1 MSFLKSIFSKEKVQ
15 RAVTSV
21 SDLRVKDMIVL
32 TDSFALP
39 ENLRNQQFQVTAIN
53 TYEFEHQN
61 QLEWVLSGPSNIE
74 LFLSLEVDDTTE
86 LKISLKIEHEDV
98 ESLFDLEQFS
108 TLFDAPGN
116 AELTRLKDTEHT
128 ANWTDGFYS
137 QYLFCK
143 VGYFHR
149 KDHRTESLSQ
159 YEGKGS
165 GEQFELYTL
174 YNESQSHGIDVEVW
188 DDGDTDVFLNL
199 YRPLT
204 DIVDMY
210 PGS

>member
-1 MSFLKSIFSKEKVQ
+1 MSFLKSIFSKEKPQ
-15 RAVTSV
+15 RAVKSV
-21 SDLRVKDMIVL
+21 SDLRVNDMIVL

-39 ENLRNQQFQVTAIN
+39 ENLRNQQFQVTSIN
-53 TYEFEHQN
+53 TYEFEHKN
-61 QLEWVLSGPSNIE
+61 QLEWVLTGPSNIE

-86 LKISLKIEHEDV
+86 LKISLKVEHEDV
-98 ESLFDLEQFS
+98 ENLFDLDQFS
-108 TLFDAPGN
+108 TVFNEPGH
-116 AELTRLKDTEHT
+116 AELVFQSDTPKT
-128 ANWTDGFYS
+128 QGWTDNHYRQHVFA
-137 QYLFCK
+137 K

-149 KDHRTESLSQ
+149 KDHRSESLSK
-159 YEGKGS
+159 YEGNGA

-174 YNESQSHGIDVEVW
+174 YNEHQSHGVDIEVW
-188 DDGDTDVFLNL
+188 NDGDTDVFLIL

>member
-1 MSFLKSIFSKEKVQ
+1 MSFLKSIFSKEKPQ
-15 RAVTSV
+15 RAVKSV
-21 SDLRVKDMIVL
+21 NDLRINDMIVL

-39 ENLRNQQFQVTAIN
+39 EHLRNQQFQVTAIN

-61 QLEWVLSGPSNIE
+61 QIEWVLAGPSNIE
-74 LFLSLEVDDTTE
+74 LYLGLEVDDVSE

-98 ESLFDLEQFS
+98 ESLFDLDQFS
-108 TLFDAPGN
+108 TVFDEPGD
-116 AELTRLKDTEHT
+116 ARLQKQEDTTHT
-128 ANWTDGFYS
+128 SGWTDEEYT
-137 QYLFCK
+137 QYLFAK

-149 KDHRTESLSQ
+149 KDHRKEQLSA

-174 YNESQSHGIDVEVW
+174 YNAEQTKGIDIEVW

-204 DIVDMY
+204 DIIDMY

>member
-1 MSFLKSIFSKEKVQ
+1 MSFLKRIFSKEKPQ
-15 RAVTSV
+15 RAVTSI
-21 SDLRVKDMIVL
+21 SDLRVNDMIVL

-39 ENLRNQQFQVTAIN
+39 ENLRNQQFQVSAIN
-53 TYEFEHQN
+53 TYEYEHQN
-61 QLEWVLSGPSNIE
+61 QLEWVLIGPSNIE
-74 LFLSLEVDDTTE
+74 LFLTLEIDDVSE

-98 ESLFDLEQFS
+98 ETLFDLDQFS
-108 TLFDAPGN
+108 TIFDEPGN
-116 AELTRLKDTEHT
+116 AELDKLADTAKT
-128 ANWTDGFYS
+128 QNWTDSHYR
-137 QYLFCK
+137 QYLFGK

-149 KDHRTESLSQ
+149 KDHRHESLSQ

-174 YNESQSHGIDVEVW
+174 FNEDQSRGIDVEVW
-188 DDGDTDVFLNL
+188 DDGDTDVCLNL

-204 DIVDMY
+204 DIIDMY